1 VLTGQVEVK
10 TKLSRKLRQL
20 IGVVS
25 KFDPWVDSEASLATA
40 NVDAG
45 NSLQEM
51 WLESLRG
58 RLCHGSKEVFAVA
71 WVFEL

>member
-1 VLTGQVEVK
+1 MLTGQVEVK

-51 WLESLRG
+51 WLVVSRLNPEPSLSVTITYG
-58 RLCHGSKEVFAVA
+58 AY
-71 WVFEL
+71 